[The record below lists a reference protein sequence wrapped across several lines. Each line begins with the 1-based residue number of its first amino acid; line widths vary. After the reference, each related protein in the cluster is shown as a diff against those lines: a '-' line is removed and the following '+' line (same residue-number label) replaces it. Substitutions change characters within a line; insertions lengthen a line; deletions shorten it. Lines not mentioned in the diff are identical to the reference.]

1 VQHLRSLVAILVA
14 ALVSLAAVPPP
25 SRAAEPHS
33 SPHAKGAPHDEPAD
47 APGHGEHGE
56 GSHAHTPHHGFED
69 AERWAERFD
78 DEERAAWQKPEVVLD
93 ALALEP
99 DHVVAD
105 IGSATGYF
113 ATRIAPR
120 VTKGRVWGVDV
131 EPDMVRYLNERA
143 RREGHANLFSILGAP
158 EDPLL
163 PEPVDRVLLV
173 NTYHHV
179 HERTA
184 YFRRLSEGLTTG
196 GRLVI
201 VDYEMGDLPQGPPDT
216 MKIPPAQVRHE
227 LEEAG
232 WALERALHGALPYQ
246 YVLVFTRA

>member
-1 VQHLRSLVAILVA
+1 M
-14 ALVSLAAVPPP
+14 ALAPTPA
-25 SRAAEPHS
+25 RAAEPQE
-33 SPHAKGAPHDEPAD
+33 PHAHEAHHAEAADDSSATSHTEGAD
-47 APGHGEHGE
+47 AEAAGEP
-56 GSHAHTPHHGFED
+56 AHTPHQRFED

-78 DEERAAWQKPEVVLD
+78 DEGRADWQKPEVVLE

-113 ATRIAPR
+113 ATRVAPG
-120 VTKGRVWGVDV
+120 VPEGRVWGVDV

-143 RREGHANLFSILGAP
+143 RREGHAHLFSILGTP
-158 EDPLL
+158 GDPLL

-179 HERTA
+179 QGRTA
-184 YFRRLSEGLTTG
+184 YFGGLAEGLAPG

-201 VDYEMGDLPQGPPDT
+201 VDYEMGDLPQGPPDA
-216 MKIPPAQVRHE
+216 MKIPPAQVRRE

-232 WALERALHGALPYQ
+232 WQLERALHDALPYQ
-246 YVLVFTRA
+246 YILVFRRL